1 MFDPFANDVARM
13 IDKASPPRGTPPAF
27 ASDIATAM
35 ALESARA
42 LRAIREEESRPAMEL
57 SFRNEVRHMVD

>member
-1 MFDPFANDVARM
+1 MFDPTSPEITRL